1 MAAHQTFAAAL
12 AAYRPGSPEEAA
24 DLERA
29 HVLLAG
35 PDPWSR
41 SVPLHVTGSA
51 LVVHP
56 PTSRVLLRWHQ
67 RQQAWLQ
74 VGGHADPGEVDP
86 FVTAVREG
94 GEETG
99 LADLRPWPGPEPTL
113 VHLVTVPVPA
123 GKGEPAHEH
132 LDVRYV
138 LATDTPDAV
147 EPENPTARLR
157 WLPVTEA
164 MTFVAE
170 ENLRVML
177 RRVADLLVDVRGSA

>member
-1 MAAHQTFAAAL
+1 VADARSFAAEL
-12 AAYRPGSPEEAA
+12 AAYRPESPEEAA
-24 DLERA
+24 DLDRA
-29 HVLLAG
+29 RALLAG

-56 PTSRVLLRWHQ
+56 PTARVLLRWHE

-86 FVTAVREG
+86 FVTALREG
-94 GEETG
+94 AEETG
-99 LADLRPWPGPEPTL
+99 LDDLRPWPGLEPTL
-113 VHLVTVPVPA
+113 VHLVAVPVPA

-138 LATDTPDAV
+138 LATDTPDAAR
-147 EPENPTARLR
+147 PENPTARLQ
-157 WLPVTEA
+157 WLTVAEA
-164 MTFVAE
+164 LAFVAE
-170 ENLRVML
+170 DNLRVAL
-177 RRVADLLVDVRGSA
+177 RRVAELLVDA

>member
-1 MAAHQTFAAAL
+1 VADARSFAAEL

-24 DLERA
+24 DLDRA
-29 HVLLAG
+29 RALLAG

-56 PTSRVLLRWHQ
+56 PTARVLLRWHE

-86 FVTAVREG
+86 FVTALREG
-94 GEETG
+94 AEETG
-99 LADLRPWPGPEPTL
+99 LDDLRPWPGLEPTL
-113 VHLVTVPVPA
+113 VHLVAVPVPA

-138 LATDTPDAV
+138 LATDTPDAAR
-147 EPENPTARLR
+147 PENPTARLQ
-157 WLPVTEA
+157 WLTVAEA
-164 MTFVAE
+164 LAFVAE
-170 ENLRVML
+170 DNLRVAL
-177 RRVADLLVDVRGSA
+177 RRVAELLVDA

>member
-1 MAAHQTFAAAL
+1 VADHQTFAAAL
-12 AAYRPGSPEEAA
+12 AAHRPGSPEEAA

-29 HVLLAG
+29 RALLAG

-51 LVVHP
+51 IVVHP
-56 PTSRVLLRWHQ
+56 PTARVLLRWHE

-86 FVTAVREG
+86 FVTALREG
-94 GEETG
+94 AEETG
-99 LADLRPWPGPEPTL
+99 LEDLRPWPGPGPL
-113 VHLVTVPVPA
+113 LLQVVVVPVPE

-138 LATDTPDAV
+138 LATETPEAIV
-147 EPENPTARLR
+147 PESATARLR
-157 WLPVTEA
+157 WLPVA
-164 MTFVAE
+164 DAVTFVAE
-170 ENLRVML
+170 DNLRVML
-177 RRVADLLVDVRGSA
+177 RRVADLLVDDGRGE